1 MQYRACEEV
10 LLLRPRASSFMDR
23 GPEFSFLAA
32 FSAEAE
38 FVFPPCTY
46 LAPTGRA
53 QTLRVDDATSP
64 AIDVQLRWVYFET

>member
-1 MQYRACEEV
+1 MEPVRRFYCCASEPAV
-10 LLLRPRASSFMDR
+10 LWT
-23 GPEFSFLAA
+23 EFSFLAA
-32 FSAEAE
+32 FPAEAE

-64 AIDVQLRWVYFET
+64 AIDVQSRWVYFET

>member
-1 MQYRACEEV
+1 MQYGACEEV
-10 LLLRPRASSFMDR
+10 LLLPLRASSFMDR

-32 FSAEAE
+32 FPAEAE

-46 LAPTGRA
+46 LAPTG
-53 QTLRVDDATSP
+53 QTTLRVDDATSP